1 MKEPIAINEYYE
13 IFIDKEKNRAYMTFR
28 GFWKSLE
35 TVPDIEKDLTAYPK
49 ILKPQFTTLLDLR
62 EFKTPGPDV
71 MEKFIE
77 IQQENA
83 KHEYYKAAR
92 IVTQPLER
100 LAADRVGKEGDI
112 KEKTAFF
119 NNLEEAEM
127 WLDE

>member
-1 MKEPIAINEYYE
+1 MKEPIAVNEYYE
-13 IFIDKEKNRAYMTFR
+13 IFIDREKNRAYMTFR
-28 GFWKSLE
+28 GFWKNLDA
-35 TVPDIEKDLTAYPK
+35 VPDIEKDLTAYPK
-49 ILKPQFTTLLDLR
+49 ILEPQFTTLLDLR
-62 EFKTPGPDV
+62 DFKTPGPDV
-71 MEKFIE
+71 MEKFVE
-77 IQQENA
+77 IQKENS
-83 KHEYYKAAR
+83 KYDYKKAAR

>member
-1 MKEPIAINEYYE
+1 MKETIAVNEYYE
-13 IFIDKEKNRAYMTFR
+13 ISIDRDKNRAYMVFR
-28 GFWKSLE
+28 GFWKNLDM
-35 TVPDIEKDLTAYPK
+35 VPDIEKDLTAYPK

-71 MEKFIE
+71 MEKFIK

-92 IVTQPLER
+92 IVTQPLEK
-100 LAADRVGKEGDI
+100 LAADRVGKEANI
-112 KEKTAFF
+112 QEKTAFF
-119 NNLEEAEM
+119 NSMEEAEA